1 MANKTEVY
9 VSRLLIF
16 ALFISV
22 GIGSLPVHGQDMGA
36 PPVDPGAATQ
46 FPTHVGDMGQHQP
59 NEAER
64 KLEREQQKKR
74 NQERQAD
81 LKRDTDKL
89 LLLATQL
96 KQAVDKSNEH
106 TLSVEVIK
114 KAGEIEKL
122 AKSVRQKM
130 RDED

>member
-1 MANKTEVY
+1 M
-9 VSRLLIF
+9 SRLIIF
-16 ALFISV
+16 ALFISL
-22 GIGSLPVHGQDMGA
+22 GIGSLPVHGQDMGGR
-36 PPVDPGAATQ
+36 PVDPGAATQ
-46 FPTHVGDMGQHQP
+46 FPTHVGEMGQHQP

>member
-1 MANKTEVY
+1 M
-9 VSRLLIF
+9 SRLKII
-16 ALFISV
+16 ALFIAV
-22 GIGSLPVHGQDMGA
+22 GMASFPVHSQDMGGT
-36 PPVDPGAATQ
+36 PVAPGAATQ
-46 FPTHVGDMGQHQP
+46 FPPHVGEVGPHQP

-106 TLSVEVIK
+106 TLSIEVIK

>member
-1 MANKTEVY
+1 M
-9 VSRLLIF
+9 SRLIIF
-16 ALFISV
+16 ALFICF
-22 GIGSLPVHGQDMGA
+22 GIGSLPVHGQDTGG
-36 PPVDPGAATQ
+36 PPVAPGAAAQ
-46 FPTHVGDMGQHQP
+46 FPPHVGDMGQHQP

-89 LLLATQL
+89 LQLATQL

-106 TLSVEVIK
+106 TLSLEVIK

-122 AKSVRQKM
+122 AKSVREKM
-130 RDED
+130 RGED